1 MFYFLMIVFSLI
13 CLAVMPFFLVEQKR
27 PSLRSL
33 ILKMV
38 CASMFLLVGVAAA
51 KKAGVSPYARFMLLG
66 LLCAWF
72 GDLFLHIQ
80 GKAKAPCQV
89 IGVLSFLAAHVM
101 YLIAFS
107 KELQRVSPDTKMF
120 TAGAAIFVAAVLAV
134 YTAIVLATKTKLH
147 PALLGLYVY
156 ASFLTFMC
164 FTALRLSAIVFPTGA
179 AGALML
185 GTGAILFVLSDGSLG
200 ILMFNKK
207 LKMNFPLKIF
217 NIGTYF
223 IGQLLLAATILFI
236 GG

>member
-1 MFYFLMIVFSLI
+1 MYYFLMIAFSVI
-13 CLAVMPFFLVEQKR
+13 CLAVMPFFLVEQKN
-27 PSLRSL
+27 PSIRSL

-38 CASMFLLVGVAAA
+38 CASMFLLVGVTAA
-51 KKAGVSPYARFMLLG
+51 KKTGMCPYARFMLLG

-80 GKAKAPCQV
+80 GKAKTPCGV
-89 IGVLSFLAAHVM
+89 IGVLAFLAAHVM
-101 YLIAFS
+101 YLIAFG
-107 KELQRVSPDTKMF
+107 KELSRFSPETKMF
-120 TAGAAIFVAAVLAV
+120 TPGAAIFVAAVLAV
-134 YTAIVLATKTKLH
+134 YTVIVFATKTKMH

-164 FTALRLSAIVFPTGA
+164 FTALRLSALVFPVSAPGA
-179 AGALML
+179 TLL

-207 LKMNFPLKIF
+207 LKTNFPLKIF

-223 IGQLLLAATILFI
+223 VGQLMLAATILFI